1 MVQSLVYG
9 SRDNTDRILNSEY
22 YISGSRRNQ
31 VAKNPSPPVR
41 QLFNISEMLQTHAR
55 LRPNHIGA
63 SDSQRQLSYRAWN
76 QRASALASGLL
87 EHGLQAGERVA
98 VLAYNRIE
106 WLEMYVALARAGLV
120 ALPLNF
126 RLVRDELAYILKDA
140 QVSALVCAQ
149 SLQDKVLPITGTLP
163 LKTCVQM
170 DGATEAGWI
179 DYEAL
184 IQHAR
189 VSTHWPRVDP
199 KQTCALMY
207 TSGTTGK
214 PKGAIRS
221 HEASTLMAYAT
232 ALDMGFTVNDKAL
245 LVMPLCHANSLYFAN
260 TFIHLGACI
269 VVDDRASFDPEH
281 LLMLLSKHEITFT
294 SMVPTHYI
302 MMLALPEEVKK
313 KYATQS
319 VGRLLVSSAPANANL
334 KRAIQHMFPNGQL
347 YELYGSTEAGWVTL
361 LRPEEQLRKL
371 GSVGREWVGSGPIKL
386 LDAQRQEVPDGEVG
400 ELYSCTS
407 YAFEGYWGS
416 PEKTAEA
423 FAEAWC
429 SVGDM
434 AMRDAD
440 GFIWL
445 MDRKSNMII
454 SGGENIYPSEVEAV
468 LCAHLAV
475 QEAAVIGIPHQ
486 KWGETVLAVVVT
498 KPGQDCSA
506 DNLKQ
511 WCKEHLAGF
520 KQPRQIE
527 FISAEDMPRT
537 ATGKIVHRR
546 LRDLLAPRLTET
558 ATN

>member
-1 MVQSLVYG
+1 
-9 SRDNTDRILNSEY
+9 
-22 YISGSRRNQ
+22 
-31 VAKNPSPPVR
+31 
-41 QLFNISEMLQTHAR
+41 LFNISEMLQTHAR
-55 LRPNHIGA
+55 LRPAHTGA
-63 SDSQRQLSYRAWN
+63 TDSRRSLSFDQWNSRAS
-76 QRASALASGLL
+76 RLASALLAQ
-87 EHGLQAGERVA
+87 GLQAGDRVA

-106 WLEMYVALARAGLV
+106 WLEIYVALARAGLV

-126 RLVRDELAYILKDA
+126 RLVSDELAYILKDA
-140 QVSALVCAQ
+140 QVSALICAQ
-149 SLQDKVLPITGTLP
+149 SLQDKVLPIKGRLP
-163 LKTCVQM
+163 LKICVQM
-170 DGATEAGWI
+170 DGDLESGWS
-179 DYEAL
+179 DYESL
-184 IQHAR
+184 IKDAHQR
-189 VSTHWPRVDP
+189 TTWPEVHP
-199 KQTCALMY
+199 QQTCALMY

-232 ALDMGFTVNDKAL
+232 ALDMGFSVKDKAL

-269 VVDDRASFDPEH
+269 VVDDKASFDAEN
-281 LLMLLSKHEITFT
+281 LLKLLSEHEITFT
-294 SMVPTHYI
+294 SLVPTHYV
-302 MMLALPEEVKK
+302 MMLALPEDVKK

-319 VGRLLVSSAPANANL
+319 VGRLLVSSAPANASL
-334 KRAIQHMFPNGQL
+334 KQAIQEMFPNGQL

-361 LRPEEQLRKL
+361 LRPEEQMRKL

-386 LDAQRQEVPDGEVG
+386 MDSQRQEVPDGEVG

-407 YAFEGYWGS
+407 YAFEGYWGA

-423 FAEAWC
+423 FADAWC

-468 LCAHLAV
+468 LCAHAAV
-475 QEAAVIGIPHQ
+475 QEAAVIGVPHE
-486 KWGETVLAVVVT
+486 KWGETVLAVVAT
-498 KPGQDCSA
+498 KSGQHCNEEA
-506 DNLKQ
+506 LKQ
-511 WCKEHLAGF
+511 WCKERLAGF
-520 KQPRQIE
+520 KQPRHFE
-527 FISAEDMPRT
+527 FIASEDMPRT

-546 LRDLLAPRLTET
+546 LRDMLTKRLPET
-558 ATN
+558 ATT

>member
-1 MVQSLVYG
+1 M
-9 SRDNTDRILNSEY
+9 
-22 YISGSRRNQ
+22 
-31 VAKNPSPPVR
+31 R

-55 LRPNHIGA
+55 LRPHQVGA
-63 SDSQRQLSYRAWN
+63 SDSRRQLNFAQWN

-87 EHGLQAGERVA
+87 AQGLQPGDRVA
-98 VLAYNRIE
+98 VLAFNRIE
-106 WLEMYVALARAGLV
+106 WLELYVALARAGLI

-126 RLVRDELAYILKDA
+126 RLVSDELAYILKDA

-149 SLQDKVLPITGTLP
+149 ALQNKVLGITHALA
-163 LKTCVQM
+163 LKACVQL
-170 DGATEAGWI
+170 DGQTEAGWT
-179 DYEAL
+179 DYELL
-184 IQHAR
+184 IQTAPTR
-189 VSTHWPRVDP
+189 NEWPQIDP
-199 KQTCALMY
+199 KQICALMY

-269 VVDDRASFDPEH
+269 VIDDRSSFDPEH

-294 SMVPTHYI
+294 SLVPTHYV
-302 MMLALPEEVKK
+302 MMLALPEDVKK
-313 KYATQS
+313 RYATQS
-319 VGRLLVSSAPANANL
+319 VGRLLVSSAPANAPL
-334 KRAIQHMFPNGQL
+334 KSAIQQMFPNGQL

-407 YAFEGYWGS
+407 YAFEGYWGA

-423 FAEAWC
+423 FAGAWC

-434 AMRDAD
+434 AKRDED

-468 LCAHLAV
+468 LCAHPCV
-475 QEAAVIGIPHQ
+475 QEAAVIGIPHD
-486 KWGETVLAVVVT
+486 KWGETVLAVVVL
-498 KPGQDCSA
+498 KA
-506 DNLKQ
+506 DQYTQADELKQ
-511 WCKEHLAGF
+511 WCKERLAGY

-527 FISAEDMPRT
+527 FMRSEDLPRT
-537 ATGKIVHRR
+537 ATGKVVHRR
-546 LRDLLAPRLTET
+546 LREVIADRLTET
-558 ATN
+558 ASH

>member
-1 MVQSLVYG
+1 V
-9 SRDNTDRILNSEY
+9 
-22 YISGSRRNQ
+22 
-31 VAKNPSPPVR
+31 
-41 QLFNISEMLQTHAR
+41 
-55 LRPNHIGA
+55 
-63 SDSQRQLSYRAWN
+63 
-76 QRASALASGLL
+76 
-87 EHGLQAGERVA
+87 GLQKGDKVA
-98 VLAYNRIE
+98 LLAYNCVE
-106 WLEMYVALARAGLV
+106 WMEIYAALARAGLV
-120 ALPLNF
+120 AVPINF
-126 RLVRDELAYILKDA
+126 RLTSTEIEYIAQHSDAMAFIVQDELIDRVEPIKSQLKISNKAYLAFGDNIPSCWTHYESLI
-140 QVSALVCAQ
+140 SAAPTYIQ
-149 SLQDKVLPITGTLP
+149 PIEVLPT
-163 LKTCVQM
+163 
-170 DGATEAGWI
+170 D
-179 DYEAL
+179 
-184 IQHAR
+184 
-189 VSTHWPRVDP
+189 VS
-199 KQTCALMY
+199 ALMY

-221 HEASTLMAYAT
+221 HEGSTMIALAT
-232 ALDMGFTVNDKAL
+232 ALELGFTSKDTSL
-245 LVMPLCHANSLYFAN
+245 LVMPMCHANSLYFAN

-302 MMLALPEEVKK
+302 MMLALPEDVKK
-313 KYATQS
+313 QYATQS

-361 LRPEEQLRKL
+361 LRPDEQLRKL
-371 GSVGREWVGSGPIKL
+371 GSVGREWIGSGPIKL

-423 FAEAWC
+423 FADAWC

-434 AMRDAD
+434 AMRDTD

-468 LCAHLAV
+468 LCAHPAV
-475 QEAAVIGIPHQ
+475 QEAAVIGVPHD

-498 KPGQDCSA
+498 KAGQDCSA
-506 DNLKQ
+506 DALKQ
-511 WCKEHLAGF
+511 WCKERLAAF
-520 KQPRQIE
+520 KQPRHIE
-527 FISAEDMPRT
+527 FISAQDMPRT

-546 LRDLLAPRLTET
+546 LRDLLALRLTET

>member
-1 MVQSLVYG
+1 M
-9 SRDNTDRILNSEY
+9 
-22 YISGSRRNQ
+22 
-31 VAKNPSPPVR
+31 R

-55 LRPNHIGA
+55 LRPTQIGA
-63 SDSQRQLSYRAWN
+63 IDSQRSLSFAKWN
-76 QRASALASGLL
+76 ERASALASGLL
-87 EHGLQAGERVA
+87 ANGLQPGDRVA

-106 WLEMYVALARAGLV
+106 WLEIYVALARAGLV

-126 RLVRDELAYILKDA
+126 RLVSDELAYILKDA
-140 QVSALVCAQ
+140 QVSALLCAQ
-149 SLQDKVLPITGTLP
+149 SLQDKVLSLVEILP
-163 LKTCVQM
+163 LKVCVQL
-170 DGATEAGWI
+170 DGVLESGWN
-179 DYEAL
+179 DYEVL
-184 IQHAR
+184 IHQAPAR
-189 VSTHWPRVDP
+189 SNWPLVDP

-232 ALDMGFTVNDKAL
+232 AMDMGFTVNDKAL

-260 TFIHLGACI
+260 TFMHLGACI
-269 VVDDRASFDPEH
+269 VVDDNASFDAEN
-281 LLMLLSKHEITFT
+281 LLKLLSAHEITFT
-294 SMVPTHYI
+294 SLVPTHYV

-319 VGRLLVSSAPANANL
+319 VGRLLVSSAPANASL
-334 KRAIQHMFPNGQL
+334 KQAIQQMFPNGQL

-361 LRPEEQLRKL
+361 LRPEEQMRKL

-386 LDAQRQEVPDGEVG
+386 MNAQRQEVPDGEVG

-423 FAEAWC
+423 FADAWC

-468 LCAHLAV
+468 LCAHPAV
-475 QEAAVIGIPHQ
+475 QEAAVIGMADE
-486 KWGETVLAVVVT
+486 KWGETVLAVVST
-498 KPGQDCSA
+498 KAEQNCNA
-506 DNLKQ
+506 DDLKQ
-511 WCKEHLAGF
+511 WCRARLAGY
-520 KQPRQIE
+520 KQPRQTEVIASQD
-527 FISAEDMPRT
+527 FPRT

-546 LRDLLAPRLTET
+546 LRDLLTERQRET
-558 ATN
+558 ATT